1 MKLSVIIPVF
11 NEVETINEIV
21 DRVRQVPLNKEI
33 VLVDDSSTDGSGEI
47 LKSLSNDPDILVLS
61 HPVNQGKGV
70 AIASALQMATGD
82 LVVIQDADLE
92 YDPNDFLELI
102 KPILDKQTDVVYG
115 VRDLSSQ
122 RIIMRLGNNFLSWVA
137 SLLYGVTLN
146 DMETCYK
153 MMTRTAFETLD
164 LECRRFDVEAEIT
177 AKLVLAG
184 FTIYE
189 CPIHY
194 DARYDNKKLSPMD
207 GLPTLRALI
216 KYRFFV

>member
-70 AIASALQMATGD
+70 AIASALKMATGD

-92 YDPNDFLELI
+92 YDPSDFLELI

-189 CPIHY
+189 CPIRY

>member
-92 YDPNDFLELI
+92 
-102 KPILDKQTDVVYG
+102 
-115 VRDLSSQ
+115 
-122 RIIMRLGNNFLSWVA
+122 
-137 SLLYGVTLN
+137 
-146 DMETCYK
+146 
-153 MMTRTAFETLD
+153 
-164 LECRRFDVEAEIT
+164 
-177 AKLVLAG
+177 
-184 FTIYE
+184 
-189 CPIHY
+189 
-194 DARYDNKKLSPMD
+194 
-207 GLPTLRALI
+207 
-216 KYRFFV
+216 